1 LGLVS
6 FSDAYSG
13 FAATVSVGAL
23 ALAALLLVTI
33 TLLRTR
39 RRWNAVRLAREEARW
54 RQVLL
59 LAMEAPEAD
68 LPPIP
73 RGLLPDFAS
82 YWNRIRASLKGDAAQ
97 YLAIPLRR
105 KGLELPLI
113 AMLGSGSLRRGL
125 IAATTLGY
133 LQARNAWEP
142 LSRLARHRSPE
153 LSSTAAQALLRI
165 DPDAALDLLAADIVG
180 RDDWSLARLGSLFRE
195 LGPDAITPGLVRI
208 IATQPR
214 RGVHRIVR
222 LARFGHRSHMGVAVR
237 EWLRTSGDAQVL
249 ASALDYIEGADD
261 MVQVRGAARHG
272 DFRVRLAAARALGRV
287 GSRAELA
294 VLLELLRDPKWWVRY
309 HAARAIT
316 ALHGLDPAE
325 VEALQRQA
333 ADRFAADM
341 LAHALADRTPAA

>member
-13 FAATVSVGAL
+13 FAATVSAAAL
-23 ALAALLLVTI
+23 ALGALLVVTI

-39 RRWNAVRLAREEARW
+39 RRWGAARLAREQARW
-54 RQVLL
+54 LQVLL
-59 LAMEAPEAD
+59 LATESPEAD

-73 RGLLPDFAS
+73 RSLLPDFAS
-82 YWNRIRASLKGDAAQ
+82 YWNHIRASLKGDAAQ
-97 YLAIPLRR
+97 NLAIPLSRR
-105 KGLELPLI
+105 GLEPPLL
-113 AMLGSGSLRRGL
+113 AMLGRGSLRRRL

-133 LQARNAWEP
+133 LGARSAWEP
-142 LSRLARHRSPE
+142 LSRLARHPSPD
-153 LSSTAAQALLRI
+153 LSSTAALALLRI

-208 IATQPR
+208 IATRPR
-214 RGVHRIVR
+214 SGVHRIVR
-222 LARFGHRSHMGVAVR
+222 LARFGQRSRMGVAVR

-249 ASALDYIEGADD
+249 ASALDYLESAEDLPQI
-261 MVQVRGAARHG
+261 RGAARHG

-287 GSRAELA
+287 GSRPELA
-294 VLLELLRDPKWWVRY
+294 VLLVLLRDPKWWVRF

-316 ALHGLDPAE
+316 DLHGLDPAE

-333 ADRFAADM
+333 ADPFAADM
-341 LAHALADRTPAA
+341 LAHALADRIPAT